1 MTARGIASDHF
12 VLLVLLATLL
22 SAFLA
27 LLFRE
32 EAPARRR
39 MFGRLWLALVG
50 GAVAAAWLL
59 RALQR

>member
-1 MTARGIASDHF
+1 MSLLGDHF

-22 SAFLA
+22 SAFLT

-32 EAPARRR
+32 TARERRR
-39 MFGRLWLALVG
+39 MFGRLWVALVG

-59 RALQR
+59 HAAAR